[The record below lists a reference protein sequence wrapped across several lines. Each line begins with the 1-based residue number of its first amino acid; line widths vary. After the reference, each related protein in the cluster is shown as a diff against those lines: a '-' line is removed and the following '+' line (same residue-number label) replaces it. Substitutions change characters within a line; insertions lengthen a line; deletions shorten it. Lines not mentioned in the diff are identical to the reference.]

1 MSGKQ
6 KPWEHHEASEE
17 GDEGWLVSYADMVT
31 LLFGFFVILYS
42 MATLDEKKFEQM
54 GENVAEA
61 FKAPETDVKKAKVSP
76 DAMTREARQA
86 RALQMM
92 AGMVYPTEST
102 DQIVKKIESAAKMT
116 ADAKE
121 MREQLMA
128 KTKEFGDN
136 LFSNKPESRFVELT
150 LPDKILFGS
159 GSDSLSP
166 EAQGK
171 LIQLGKTIAAIPGV
185 ERIEVVGH
193 TDSSPP
199 AKTSTYKNNFAL
211 SSARA
216 GVVAAALMGA
226 GIKRDLL
233 VVRGMADLEPLVKID
248 SPTQPAIG
256 RAKVTSKN
264 DPSSIAL
271 EKNRRV
277 TLIIRKTAHE

>member
-1 MSGKQ
+1 MSNKQ
-6 KPWEHHEASEE
+6 KPWEHHEAEE
-17 GDEGWLVSYADMVT
+17 GGEEGWLVSYADMVT

-42 MATLDEKKFEQM
+42 MANLDEKKFEQM
-54 GENVAEA
+54 GENVASA
-61 FKAPETDVKKAKVSP
+61 FKAPETDSKKDKVSP
-76 DAMTREARQA
+76 EAMTREARQA

-121 MREQLMA
+121 MREQLKSKA
-128 KTKEFGDN
+128 KEFGDD
-136 LFSNKPESRFVELT
+136 LFTDKPDSRFVELT
-150 LPDKILFGS
+150 LPDKILFAS
-159 GSDSLSP
+159 GSDSLST
-166 EAQGK
+166 EAQNK
-171 LIQLGKTIAAIPGV
+171 LLQLGKTIASMPGL

-199 AKTSTYKNNFAL
+199 GKTSAYKNNFAL

-216 GVVAAALMGA
+216 GVVASALIGA

-248 SPTQPAIG
+248 STTQPAIG
-256 RAKVTSKN
+256 GIKAASKN
-264 DPSSIAL
+264 EPSNMAVA
-271 EKNRRV
+271 KNRRV